1 MGGGD
6 LGLDITGRI
15 KLAPATSKTEIAFL
29 VLTLQAVKD
38 DIGSIRIQRPH
49 KGPFYVSDKTIDQL
63 IANLGKWS
71 RFIFISFFLLL
82 VYGKQ
87 MSEV

>member
-1 MGGGD
+1 MF
-6 LGLDITGRI
+6 
-15 KLAPATSKTEIAFL
+15 SFL
-29 VLTLQAVKD
+29 HHQAVKD

-71 RFIFISFFLLL
+71 RFVHPLLSSLDIITRNETADSDIETFLHAIIYLH
-82 VYGKQ
+82 K
-87 MSEV
+87 